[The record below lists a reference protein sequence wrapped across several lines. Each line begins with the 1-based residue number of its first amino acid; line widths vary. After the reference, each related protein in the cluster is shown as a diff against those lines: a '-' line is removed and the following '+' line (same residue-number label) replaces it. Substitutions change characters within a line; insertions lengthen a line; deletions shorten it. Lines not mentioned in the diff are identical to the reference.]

1 MDFEQVVTE
10 KVLYQTGYE
19 IQDDL
24 KARHVD
30 LEKLVDKVEK
40 LSEQESKRLETVH
53 KFVDDLNRTNLALL
67 EEISA
72 FSSESNEHSTNL
84 CQGVDQ
90 IIFRGKDTCSS
101 LQESIDKALK
111 VLLGDAE
118 AARDSMTQSCSNL
131 KVHLQGANA
140 NVEKTLRSLE
150 KELSNWL
157 GEADVNLKQ
166 GRKHLLDQQA
176 QVSQYIAQ
184 LNVSRYIKNKKIY
197 TLTVRFYHSPKS

>member
-30 LEKLVDKVEK
+30 LEKLVEKVEK
-40 LSEQESKRLETVH
+40 LTEQESLRLATVH
-53 KFVDDLNRTNLALL
+53 KFIDDLNKTNLTLL

-72 FSSESNEHSTNL
+72 FSSESNEHSTML

-90 IIFRGKDTCSS
+90 IILRCNNTCSS
-101 LQESIDKALK
+101 LQESIDQALT

-118 AARDSMTQSCSNL
+118 AARDSMTQSCSSL
-131 KVHLQGANA
+131 KVHLQGTNA
-140 NVEKTLRSLE
+140 NVEKTLRSLGQ
-150 KELSNWL
+150 ELSNWL

-176 QVSQYIAQ
+176 QVSNISPHFHSSYN
-184 LNVSRYIKNKKIY
+184 LNYIK
-197 TLTVRFYHSPKS
+197 LAFS

>member
-1 MDFEQVVTE
+1 MVTE

-40 LSEQESKRLETVH
+40 LSEQETKRLETVH
-53 KFVDDLNRTNLALL
+53 KFVDDLSRTNLALL
-67 EEISA
+67 DEISA
-72 FSSESNEHSTNL
+72 FSSDSNEHSTKL

-90 IIFRGKDTCSS
+90 IIYRGKDTCSS
-101 LQESIDKALK
+101 LKESIDKALK
-111 VLLGDAE
+111 VLFGDAE

-131 KVHLQGANA
+131 KVHLQGTNS

-176 QVSQYIAQ
+176 QVTQNIT
-184 LNVSRYIKNKKIY
+184 NI
-197 TLTVRFYHSPKS
+197 TLLGIF

>member
-1 MDFEQVVTE
+1 VGTE

-40 LSEQESKRLETVH
+40 LSEQEIKRLETVH
-53 KFVDDLNRTNLALL
+53 KFVDDLSRTNLELL

-72 FSSESNEHSTNL
+72 FSSDSNEHSTKL

-131 KVHLQGANA
+131 KVHLQGTNS

-176 QVSQYIAQ
+176 QVTQNIT
-184 LNVSRYIKNKKIY
+184 NITPIGI
-197 TLTVRFYHSPKS
+197 F